1 MSYTRD
7 LSAFLRRASDAMR
20 DTSDSMRD
28 DMRDDPAHPPVVTGD
43 TPILNWAVFFVLEV
57 PAGTSI
63 PSAATPRPEDMPKG
77 ALAGIVIV
85 QYDRQAQPPSR
96 RLKGLRSKTQP
107 EPVGHNSPRHGE
119 IIPAAGEK

>member
-1 MSYTRD
+1 
-7 LSAFLRRASDAMR
+7 
-20 DTSDSMRD
+20 
-28 DMRDDPAHPPVVTGD
+28 
-43 TPILNWAVFFVLEV
+43 
-57 PAGTSI
+57 
-63 PSAATPRPEDMPKG
+63 MPKG